1 MSVFT
6 RPKKVKPGRRKRWH
20 YEFRV
25 RGVCYRGALPE
36 ARTKS
41 QAEQAESQIRQQVY
55 EGKFGGLASAP
66 RLKDF
71 IDEIYLPWAKANKR
85 SSRDDVW
92 RSGVLVEHFGK
103 QRMDEI
109 APFQIERF
117 KQERRAGL
125 TWRGT
130 QRTPAS
136 VNRELE
142 VLSRIYT
149 IAIDNGM
156 NIQNPCRKVRLLRMD
171 NQRNRY
177 LSEDEET
184 RLMAILEGRRAH
196 LRSIVILALH
206 TGMRRG
212 EILSLR
218 WNEVDFVRGLI
229 LVKRTKNDRDRMI
242 PMNSIVRET
251 LAAIRQEASTDG
263 QVFPINDV
271 KRSFV
276 YACVKAKIADFRF
289 HDLRHTAATR
299 LADRGAD
306 AFQIAAILG
315 HATIQMS
322 ARYTHATGH
331 GLRRAMESLT
341 ANGRELRET
350 SPTISPQFGFG
361 QSEANVETLE
371 SRRLAS

>member
-6 RPKKVKPGRRKRWH
+6 RPKKVKPGQRKRWH

-36 ARTKS
+36 ARTKW
-41 QAEQAESQIRQQVY
+41 QAEQAETQIRQQVY
-55 EGKFGGLASAP
+55 EGKFGGLAIAP

-85 SSRDDVW
+85 SCRDDVW
-92 RSGVLVEHFGK
+92 RSGVLIEYFGK

-109 APFQIERF
+109 APFKIERF
-117 KQERRAGL
+117 KHERRAGL

-130 QRTPAS
+130 PRTPAS

-142 VLSRIYT
+142 VLSRIFT

-177 LSEDEET
+177 LGEDEET
-184 RLMAILEGRRAH
+184 RLMAILVGRRAH
-196 LRSIVILALH
+196 LRPIVILALH

-212 EILSLR
+212 EVLSLR
-218 WNEVDFVRGLI
+218 WNQIDFGRGLI
-229 LVKRTKNDRDRMI
+229 LVQRTKTGRDRI
-242 PMNSIVRET
+242 VPMNSTVRET
-251 LAAIRQEASTDG
+251 LAAIRQQAEGD

-271 KRSFV
+271 KRSFS

-315 HATIQMS
+315 HSSIQMT
-322 ARYTHATGH
+322 ARYTHATSD
-331 GLRRAMESLT
+331 GLRRAMESL
-341 ANGRELRET
+341 AVNDKQVGKI
-350 SPTISPQFGFG
+350 SPTIPPQFSADG
-361 QSEANVETLE
+361 QEANAQIAEEV
-371 SRRLAS
+371 RLAS

>member
-1 MSVFT
+1 
-6 RPKKVKPGRRKRWH
+6 
-20 YEFRV
+20 
-25 RGVCYRGALPE
+25 VCYRGALPE
-36 ARTKS
+36 ARTKW
-41 QAEQAESQIRQQVY
+41 QAEQAETQIRQQVY
-55 EGKFGGLASAP
+55 EGKFGGLAIVP

-85 SSRDDVW
+85 SCRDDVW
-92 RSGVLVEHFGK
+92 RSGVLIEYFGK
-103 QRMDEI
+103 QRRDEI

-117 KQERRAGL
+117 KHERRAGL

-142 VLSRIYT
+142 VLSRIYS

-184 RLMAILEGRRAH
+184 RLMAIFEGRRAH

-218 WNEVDFVRGLI
+218 WNQIDFERSLI
-229 LVKRTKNDRDRMI
+229 LVQRTKTGRDRII
-242 PMNSIVRET
+242 PMNSTVRET
-251 LAAIRQEASTDG
+251 LAAIRQQAEG
-263 QVFPINDV
+263 NQVFPINDV
-271 KRSFV
+271 KRSFA

-315 HATIQMS
+315 HSSIQMT
-322 ARYTHATGH
+322 ARYTHATSD
-331 GLRRAMESLT
+331 GLRRAMESL
-341 ANGRELRET
+341 AMNDKQVGKI
-350 SPTISPQFGFG
+350 SPTLPPQFAADG
-361 QSEANVETLE
+361 QKANAQIAEQV
-371 SRRLAS
+371 RLAS

>member
-6 RPKKVKPGRRKRWH
+6 RPKKVKSGRRKRWH

-36 ARTKS
+36 ARTKW
-41 QAEQAESQIRQQVY
+41 QAEQAETQIRQQVY
-55 EGKFGGLASAP
+55 EGKFGGLAIVP

-85 SSRDDVW
+85 SCRDDVW
-92 RSGVLVEHFGK
+92 RSGVLIEYFGK
-103 QRMDEI
+103 QRRDEI

-117 KQERRAGL
+117 KHERRAGL

-142 VLSRIYT
+142 VLSRIYS

-184 RLMAILEGRRAH
+184 RLMAIFEGRRAH

-218 WNEVDFVRGLI
+218 WNQIDFERSLI
-229 LVKRTKNDRDRMI
+229 LVQRTKTGRDRII
-242 PMNSIVRET
+242 PMNSTVRET
-251 LAAIRQEASTDG
+251 LAAIRQQAEG
-263 QVFPINDV
+263 NQVFPINDV
-271 KRSFV
+271 KRSFA

-315 HATIQMS
+315 HSSIQMT
-322 ARYTHATGH
+322 ARYTHATSD
-331 GLRRAMESLT
+331 GLRRAMESL
-341 ANGRELRET
+341 AMNDKQVGKI
-350 SPTISPQFGFG
+350 SPTLPPQFAADG
-361 QSEANVETLE
+361 QKANAQIAEQV
-371 SRRLAS
+371 RLAS

>member
-1 MSVFT
+1 LIE
-6 RPKKVKPGRRKRWH
+6 
-20 YEFRV
+20 Y
-25 RGVCYRGALPE
+25 
-36 ARTKS
+36 
-41 QAEQAESQIRQQVY
+41 
-55 EGKFGGLASAP
+55 
-66 RLKDF
+66 
-71 IDEIYLPWAKANKR
+71 
-85 SSRDDVW
+85 
-92 RSGVLVEHFGK
+92 FGK

-117 KQERRAGL
+117 KHQRRAGK
-125 TWRGT
+125 TWRGS

-142 VLSRIYT
+142 VLSRIFS

-184 RLMAILEGRRAH
+184 RLMAILVGRRAH
-196 LRSIVILALH
+196 LRPVVILALH

-218 WNEVDFVRGLI
+218 WNQIDFGRGLI
-229 LVKRTKNDRDRMI
+229 LVQRTETGRDRII
-242 PMNSIVRET
+242 PMNSTVRET
-251 LAAIRQEASTDG
+251 LAAIRQQAEG
-263 QVFPINDV
+263 HQVFPINDV
-271 KRSFV
+271 KRSFS

-315 HATIQMS
+315 HSSIQMT
-322 ARYTHATGH
+322 ARYTHATSD
-331 GLRRAMESLT
+331 GLRRVMESL
-341 ANGRELRET
+341 AMNDKQVGKI
-350 SPTISPQFGFG
+350 SPTIPPQFAADG
-361 QSEANVETLE
+361 QEANAQIAEQV
-371 SRRLAS
+371 RLAS